1 MTRTKEK
8 IKTIVY
14 KADRTVEHSTE
25 RMGTVYKKKD
35 GREWAHH
42 GKVYLQ
48 VVRDNGLAVI
58 HAFPPEIAQPAAT
71 VAAAVIETPVPPVQA
86 PVPAA

>member
-8 IKTIVY
+8 IKTVVY
-14 KADRTVEHSTE
+14 KADQTVEHSTE

-42 GKVYLQ
+42 GKAYLQ

-58 HAFPPEIAQPAAT
+58 HAHHPENAQPVAVE
-71 VAAAVIETPVPPVQA
+71 VAAPPTEPPVQA
-86 PVPAA
+86 PPATA